1 MGPRAVLRA
10 LGQVGPLA
18 AAAAFLPPIGALVLL
33 ATINRSAA
41 WLRAHDELG
50 VAVFVAGF
58 AVCGGLALLPTYT
71 PSLIG
76 GWAFGV
82 GPGLGATLAGFLGA
96 AAIGFALARRLSGD
110 RLMSVLHEYPRGL
123 AIHDALLGTGFWRA
137 LLVVALVRLPPN
149 SPFALANLLL
159 GGSRVPI
166 GPFLLGTLVGLT
178 PRATAAV
185 IVGAGL
191 SSVDVTQPARSG
203 VTLAWLALT
212 VAAVGAVG
220 WMANRALRRL
230 GPTGSG

>member
-18 AAAAFLPPIGALVLL
+18 AAAALLPPIGSLVLL

-50 VAVFVAGF
+50 VIIFILAF
-58 AVCGGLALLPTYT
+58 AVCGGIALLPTYT

-76 GWAFGV
+76 GWAFGIWA
-82 GPGLGATLAGFLGA
+82 GLAATLAGFLGA

-110 RLMSVLHEYPRGL
+110 RLMSVLQEYPRGL
-123 AIHDALLGTGFWRA
+123 AIHDALLGSGFWRA

-159 GGSRVPI
+159 AGSRVALV
-166 GPFLLGTLVGLT
+166 PFLLGTLVGLT
-178 PRATAAV
+178 PRAAAAV
-185 IVGAGL
+185 VVGAGL
-191 SSVDVTQPARSG
+191 SSLDVAHPGRSG
-203 VTLAWLALT
+203 AMLAWVAIT
-212 VAAVGAVG
+212 VGAVGAIG

-230 GPTGSG
+230 EAKGHG

>member
-41 WLRAHDELG
+41 WLRAHDEMG
-50 VAVFVAGF
+50 VAIFVAGF

-82 GPGLGATLAGFLGA
+82 WAGLSATLAGFLGA
-96 AAIGFALARRLSGD
+96 SALGFALARRLSGD

-123 AIHDALLGTGFWRA
+123 AIHDALLGSGFWRA
-137 LLVVALVRLPPN
+137 ILVVALVRLPPS

-159 GGSRVPI
+159 GGSRVALV
-166 GPFLLGTLVGLT
+166 PFLIGTLLGLT
-178 PRATAAV
+178 PRAAGAV

-191 SSVDVTQPARSG
+191 SSVDVAHPGRSG
-203 VTLAWLALT
+203 ATLAWLALT
-212 VAAVGAVG
+212 VGAVGAIG

-230 GPTGSG
+230 DVKTDA